1 MSRSKKVL
9 FSSLS
14 VAFGLVIAALLGEA
28 ALRLAGYSP
37 VYYNPLHSFHEAHP
51 LVGYR
56 GKPGF
61 VGRFRRLDF
70 DVTIAHRENG
80 FRRHEYENKG
90 PKVRHRVLVFGD
102 SFTWGWGVGQGKVFT
117 DRMNQLMPDHQVVN
131 FGLNATGTVEQ
142 FTLYE
147 AYGRELL
154 RPGDTVVLLFNNND
168 FFDNLEGYLRAEV
181 KDGEV
186 RTIGPKRHLPEP
198 LVRLKH
204 MSYFVNFVMYSA
216 DVLKETRKRSRAE
229 KRAGK
234 LIHLGEEAPEV
245 VAAKHFLKEF
255 KSAVESKNANFV
267 VAYIPGQGE
276 LDESVNPTEEGKK
289 NEQALRQT
297 FFACAEALAIPTVD
311 LLPHFLSARKAGQY
325 DWFTFR
331 HDAHWNENGHAVAA
345 RVISDFILAAAK
357 R

>member
-1 MSRSKKVL
+1 
-9 FSSLS
+9 LS
-14 VAFGLVIAALLGEA
+14 VAFGLVVAALVGEA

-56 GKPGF
+56 GKPDF

-80 FRRHEYENKG
+80 FRRHEYENRG
-90 PKVRHRVLVFGD
+90 PSVRHRVLVFGD

-117 DRMNQLMPDHQVVN
+117 DRMNQLMPDHQVLN

-142 FTLYE
+142 FTLFE
-147 AYGRELL
+147 AYGRELI
-154 RPGDTVVLLFNNND
+154 RPGDTVVLMFNNND
-168 FFDNLEGYLRAEV
+168 FSDNLEGYLRAEV
-181 KDGEV
+181 KDGQV
-186 RTIGPKRHLPEP
+186 RRLGPKRHLPEA
-198 LVRLKH
+198 LIQLKH
-204 MSYFVNFVMYSA
+204 ISYFVNFVIYSA
-216 DVLKETRKRSRAE
+216 DVLKETMKRSRAE
-229 KRAGK
+229 KRAVK
-234 LIHLGEEAPEV
+234 LITLGEDSPEV
-245 VAAKHFLKEF
+245 VIAKHFLNEF
-255 KSAVESKNANFV
+255 KGSLENKNASFV
-267 VAYIPGQGE
+267 VAYIPGQRELGE
-276 LDESVNPTEEGKK
+276 SLSPGEDGKK
-289 NEQALRQT
+289 NEEAFRQA
-297 FFACAEALAIPTVD
+297 FFACAEALAIPTID
-311 LLPHFLSARKAGQY
+311 LLPHFLEARKSGQY